1 MKVVFNL
8 SQQRPN
14 IFLLGDLEA
23 GNTFRY
29 ASDKDTTVR
38 MVVKRNDNA
47 TSNVFDIEQ
56 GTIESCVD
64 HTKQIYLIEG
74 VFVVS
79 KILKEK

>member
-47 TSNVFDIEQ
+47 TSNVFDIEE
-56 GTIESCVD
+56 GTIDSCM